1 MWGQNGT
8 FFRFCNLYFHGQ
20 PSTGASG
27 ASANTDDAAAATAV
41 DNAWNYAV
49 FVAFVVISALIPIRK
64 RLCRR
69 STNSKSKQDYVFG
82 AGHIST
88 LAMMLSIAR
97 GTLGVISV
105 LGYPSEFF
113 YRGSAM
119 WESLYGVVSAY
130 PIVCFV
136 FIPVYFDLGIT
147 SVYQYLELRFNS
159 RLVRCLA
166 SGTYILRTLLSLG
179 VTIYTPTVA
188 LNTIIG
194 VPYWASLLCITVI
207 SIFFNALG
215 GLKAAVA
222 ADVIQSLSMTA
233 MLVAILIY
241 CSITVG
247 GVDRIWTISSDNDR
261 FAFFNFAADLHLRV
275 TTTSAWLGELFN
287 SLSLLGCQQNFV
299 QRYLSMP
306 TMGQIRRTLLLNI
319 PVVIVLFS
327 LPWLVGMAIY
337 AIYWHCDPLK
347 ATVIEKMD
355 QILPYFIVDRFERVP
370 GVWGIFVGTLFN
382 GALTLNI
389 SNINSLATVTWEDF
403 LSLIP
408 GWKAKSERHQLT
420 VIKLVGTVYAVLIM
434 GIGFVVGLL
443 SGVIESSM
451 LIISATS
458 GPLLGVFVLAMFV
471 PFANWKGAAMGM
483 IASHLSIL
491 WIVIGRLIEANV
503 SDALLDT
510 SIEGCYA
517 DLVLAEKNVSSS
529 GLLMTLEQGVDVVD
543 ASDLL
548 TRIYSITYMYYGVFG
563 TALTV
568 LSGMV
573 FSLATWS
580 NRDEYNM
587 KMLHPAVRWLYRR
600 SPFNRKHFGSFEVS
614 SGQGVPAKEIVPKH

>member
-1 MWGQNGT
+1 MWGQNSS
-8 FFRFCNLYFHGQ
+8 FFRFCNLYFREQLLEEQQQAG
-20 PSTGASG
+20 P
-27 ASANTDDAAAATAV
+27 ANAETYSDTTNDV
-41 DNAWNYAV
+41 WNYVV
-49 FVAFVVISALIPIRK
+49 FVSFVVISALIPIRK

-69 STNSKSKQDYVFG
+69 SSNSKSKQDYVFG

-119 WESLYGVVSAY
+119 WESLYGVITAY

-194 VPYWASLLCITVI
+194 VPYWVSLLSITLI

-233 MLVAILIY
+233 MLVGIIIY
-241 CSITVG
+241 CAVTVG
-247 GVDRIWTISSDNDR
+247 GVDKILTISSENDR

-306 TMGQIRRTLLLNI
+306 TFSQIRRTLMLNI
-319 PVVIVLFS
+319 PVVILLFS
-327 LPWLVGMAIY
+327 LPWFVGMAIY

-347 ATVIEKMD
+347 ASVIAKMD
-355 QILPYFIVDRFERVP
+355 EILPYFMVDRFDNVP

-408 GWKAKSERHQLT
+408 ALRKKSDKHQLN
-420 VIKLVGTVYAVLIM
+420 VIKLVGTIYAVVIM
-434 GIGFVVGLL
+434 GVGFIVGLL

-458 GPLLGVFVLAMFV
+458 GPLLGVFVLAMFI

-491 WIVIGRLIEANV
+491 WIVVGRLLESNV
-503 SDALLDT
+503 SDTLLET

-517 DLVLAEKNVSSS
+517 DLMEAQKNAS
-529 GLLMTLEQGVDVVD
+529 LLVVTLDDGINVVET
-543 ASDLL
+543 SNLL
-548 TRIYSITYMYYGVFG
+548 NRIYSITYMYYGVFG
-563 TALTV
+563 TVLTV
-568 LSGMV
+568 LAGIV
-573 FSLATWS
+573 ISLATWS
-580 NRDEYNM
+580 SHDQYNM
-587 KMLHPAVRWLYRR
+587 KMLHPAVRWLYSRC
-600 SPFNRKHFGSFEVS
+600 PFSGKHFGSFEIAAS
-614 SGQGVPAKEIVPKH
+614 YGAGNKEPVPKC

>member
-1 MWGQNGT
+1 MWGRNSSG
-8 FFRFCNLYFHGQ
+8 FRWCDLYRDQ
-20 PSTGASG
+20 LQDEQQQEDSTVSDTT
-27 ASANTDDAAAATAV
+27 ND
-41 DNAWNYAV
+41 AWNYVV
-49 FVAFVVISALIPIRK
+49 FVLFVVISALIPIRK
-64 RLCRR
+64 RLFRR

-119 WESLYGVVSAY
+119 WESLYGVITAY

-166 SGTYILRTLLSLG
+166 SGTYIVRTLLSLG

-194 VPYWASLLCITVI
+194 VPYWVSLLSITVI

-233 MLVAILIY
+233 MLVGIIIY

-247 GVDRIWTISSDNDR
+247 GVDKIFAISSENDR
-261 FAFFNFAADLHLRV
+261 FAFFNFATDLHLRV

-306 TMGQIRRTLLLNI
+306 TFGQIRRTLMLNI
-319 PVVIVLFS
+319 PVVILLFS
-327 LPWLVGMAIY
+327 LPWFVGMAIY
-337 AIYWHCDPLK
+337 AIYYHCDPLR
-347 ATVIEKMD
+347 ASVIEKMD
-355 QILPYFIVDRFERVP
+355 EILPYFMMDRFKRVP

-408 GWKAKSERHQLT
+408 ALKRKSETHQLN
-420 VIKLVGTVYAVLIM
+420 VIKLVGTVYAILIM
-434 GIGFVVGLL
+434 GVGFIVGLL

-458 GPLLGVFVLAMFV
+458 GPLLGVFILAMFI
-471 PFANWKGAAMGM
+471 PFANWKGAVMGM
-483 IASHLSIL
+483 VVSHLSIL
-491 WIVIGRLIEANV
+491 WIAVGRLIESSI

-517 DLVLAEKNVSSS
+517 DLLLAEATAAASNNTSLVSIAMEESVNAAE
-529 GLLMTLEQGVDVVD
+529 T
-543 ASDLL
+543 SDLL

-563 TALTV
+563 TVLTV
-568 LSGMV
+568 LSGIV

-580 NRDEYNM
+580 SQDAYNM
-587 KMLHPAVRWLYRR
+587 KMLHPAVRWLYAR
-600 SPFNRKHFGSFEVS
+600 SPFSGKRFGSFEVS
-614 SGQGVPAKEIVPKH
+614 SDNFNASRKKVVPKC

>member
-1 MWGQNGT
+1 MWGRNGS
-8 FFRFCNLYFHGQ
+8 FFRFCNLYFRGQ
-20 PSTGASG
+20 QAEARQQQAIADGDEAI
-27 ASANTDDAAAATAV
+27 
-41 DNAWNYAV
+41 DNAWNYVV

-69 STNSKSKQDYVFG
+69 SSNSKSKQDYVFG

-113 YRGSAM
+113 YRGSAL
-119 WESLYGVVSAY
+119 WESLYGVVTAY

-136 FIPVYFDLGIT
+136 FIPVYFNLGIT

-159 RLVRCLA
+159 RIVRCLA

-241 CSITVG
+241 CTVTVG
-247 GVDRIWTISSDNDR
+247 GVDKIWTISSENDR

-306 TMGQIRRTLLLNI
+306 TLRQIRRTLLLNI
-319 PVVIVLFS
+319 PIVILLFS

-347 ATVIEKMD
+347 ASVIEKMD
-355 QILPYFIVDRFERVP
+355 QILPYFIVDRFARVP

-408 GWKAKSERHQLT
+408 GWRKKSERHQLT
-420 VIKLVGTVYAVLIM
+420 VIKLVGTCYAVIIM
-434 GIGFVVGLL
+434 GVGFIVGLL

-458 GPLLGVFVLAMFV
+458 GPLLGVFILAMFV

-491 WIVIGRLIEANV
+491 WIVIGRLIDASV
-503 SDALLDT
+503 SDELLDT

-517 DLVLAEKNVSSS
+517 DLMMAEKNSSS
-529 GLLMTLEQGVDVVD
+529 DGLLAIALEEGVNVVD

-548 TRIYSITYMYYGVFG
+548 TRIYSISYMYYGVFG
-563 TALTV
+563 TVLTV

-573 FSLATWS
+573 ISLATWS
-580 NRDEYNM
+580 SQDEYNM
-587 KMLHPAVRWLYRR
+587 KMLHPAVRWLYARC
-600 SPFNRKHFGSFEVS
+600 PFNGKHFGSFEVS
-614 SGQGVPAKEIVPKH
+614 TSLSVPPNETVSK